1 MLALLE
7 ELEGVAS
14 AEVDRS
20 GMLMRLHFR
29 TPESFVA
36 SLAAVETRL
45 KDAEIATNILHGSPR
60 DEVLRAVTRWYDR
73 HTAHE
78 LSQEEV
84 STLKAD
90 LQPDQPPPLVDDID

>member
-7 ELEGVAS
+7 DLEGVAS

-20 GMLMRLHFR
+20 GMLMRLHFS
-29 TPESFVA
+29 TPENFAA

-45 KDAEIATNILHGSPR
+45 KEAGIATNILHGSRR

-73 HTAHE
+73 HSVDE
-78 LSQEEV
+78 LSQGEV
-84 STLKAD
+84 SALKAD
-90 LQPDQPPPLVDDID
+90 LQPDEAPPFFDDID